1 LLLTR
6 KILIKV
12 IALLCLCNTTRSQNL
27 LFGNKAGFN
36 LAANVAIGTHIDRLG
51 FNLNFFAT
59 ESALQYNA
67 GLRVYYNFRT
77 FGPKKIHPEVVLS
90 QGLLVGYGARTK
102 LFNPFISSVSNQTGY
117 QSSVAYSYNVY
128 LNRQLT
134 TQPTGII
141 ALEFNRFSIISE
153 NDLFA
158 RPFYDRF
165 RTAAFLLQYQ
175 YQDQFQAAINCTMWT
190 GKMGVKKGIEN
201 PDFNFGCYMDTT
213 GAVYR
218 KTSGGMLSAQ
228 FRYNAGYLQN
238 VQANVGVDAE
248 QIRNA
253 VQNKFI
259 HDMRFIPKKW
269 NKSHNCHLPMLDE
282 QGEQYLFRPGQK
294 IRKPRP
300 YLNLYANA
308 NVFY

>member
-1 LLLTR
+1 
-6 KILIKV
+6 
-12 IALLCLCNTTRSQNL
+12 
-27 LFGNKAGFN
+27 
-36 LAANVAIGTHIDRLG
+36 
-51 FNLNFFAT
+51 
-59 ESALQYNA
+59 
-67 GLRVYYNFRT
+67 
-77 FGPKKIHPEVVLS
+77 
-90 QGLLVGYGARTK
+90 
-102 LFNPFISSVSNQTGY
+102 
-117 QSSVAYSYNVY
+117 
-128 LNRQLT
+128 
-134 TQPTGII
+134 
-141 ALEFNRFSIISE
+141 
-153 NDLFA
+153 
-158 RPFYDRF
+158 
-165 RTAAFLLQYQ
+165 
-175 YQDQFQAAINCTMWT
+175 
-190 GKMGVKKGIEN
+190 
-201 PDFNFGCYMDTT
+201 MDTT